1 MIRDKIILYDR
12 DHLTAP
18 PHRDYSANP
27 ELLADD
33 WEHLPVSLCPG
44 QVEDIGVK
52 FWKQLYKGTKHW
64 ERLRKK
70 YSNWA
75 VRVASVT
82 PAPARA
88 LPLMHQFSVCRNR
101 VPQIH
106 HPRRLLGGVLDQR
119 AASHMDPA
127 FKATHARADGAR

>member
-1 MIRDKIILYDR
+1 VPLQISSRSIVIRDKIILYDR
-12 DHLTAP
+12 DRLTAP

-33 WEHLPVSLCPG
+33 WEHLSVSLCPG

-75 VRVASVT
+75 VRVAAFDSW
-82 PAPARA
+82 PPS
-88 LPLMHQFSVCRNR
+88 LLH
-101 VPQIH
+101 
-106 HPRRLLGGVLDQR
+106 RRR
-119 AASHMDPA
+119 
-127 FKATHARADGAR
+127 